1 MAGYTYRGT
10 PARARAAEE
19 LMRSRGIDDVR
30 QDIQRSR
37 KVVEATVAEY
47 QKAAKNGDVFEVVR
61 EAPKPARRAPR
72 KNTLKVAASSAVK
85 VLEEN
90 PGEWFRVAKRPT
102 KSKAYSYTAT
112 LRSVTEET
120 LQTRIVDEDGEF
132 IVFARTK
139 TEGKK

>member
-10 PARARAAEE
+10 PARARAAEA
-19 LMRSRGIDDVR
+19 LMRSRGLMEIR
-30 QDIQRSR
+30 QDT
-37 KVVEATVAEY
+37 KPLVEVSASVAA
-47 QKAAKNGDVFEVVR
+47 KAAKNGDVFEVVR
-61 EAPKPARRAPR
+61 EAPKPARRPPR